1 MAKKQLS
8 AEQKKLDVDLWIVT
22 IVTLGVFLF
31 VCGNERAAD
40 GFC

>member
-22 IVTLGVFLF
+22 IVTFGVFLLF
-31 VCGNERAAD
+31 AVMREH
-40 GFC
+40 

>member
-22 IVTLGVFLF
+22 IVTLGVSF